1 MWQKDSN
8 KSFLIVLKRSKSL
21 IINAKSKYKM
31 YKVFVNEK
39 KLLVSKYPENLEKEL
54 RYESFTTLEIALDLL
69 ENTSVQELNVYGDNL
84 DEIWQEFQKLF
95 RIIEAAGGLV
105 NNPEGKI
112 LFIRRLGK
120 WDLPKGKME
129 KGESREESA
138 VREIEEETGLSD
150 VELVKF
156 INTTYHIY
164 IERNGE
170 KILKC
175 THWFEMIYDGEDTSR
190 PQIEEGITE
199 VAWKTTSEIENEVFP
214 STFKNIK
221 LIVKEFWETK
231 KRES

>member
-1 MWQKDSN
+1 
-8 KSFLIVLKRSKSL
+8 
-21 IINAKSKYKM
+21 M

-39 KLLVSKYPENLEKEL
+39 KLLISRQPEELEETL
-54 RYESFTTLEIALDLL
+54 GYERFTTLEIALELL
-69 ENTSVQELNVYGDNL
+69 ENTSVTELKVYGDNI
-84 DEIWQEFQKLF
+84 DEIWKEFQKLF

-105 NNPEGKI
+105 NNSDGET
-112 LFIRRLGK
+112 LFIKRLGR

-138 VREIEEETGLSD
+138 VREIEEETGLKN
-150 VELVKF
+150 VELIAF

-175 THWFEMIYDGEDTSR
+175 THWFEMNFNGEDTST

-199 VAWKTTSEIENEVFP
+199 VAWKNTAQIESEVFP
-214 STFKNIK
+214 STFQNIK
-221 LIVKEFWETK
+221 LIVKEFWDSK
-231 KRES
+231 KK

>member
-1 MWQKDSN
+1 
-8 KSFLIVLKRSKSL
+8 
-21 IINAKSKYKM
+21 M

-39 KLLVSKYPENLEKEL
+39 KLLLSKHPEELEKKL
-54 RYESFTTLEIALDLL
+54 GYESYMTLEIALDLL
-69 ENTSVQELNVYGDNL
+69 ENTSVQELNVFGENI

-95 RIIEAAGGLV
+95 RIIEAAGGVV
-105 NNPEGKI
+105 NNPEGDT
-112 LFIRRLGK
+112 LFIKRLGK

-138 VREIEEETGLSD
+138 VREIEEETGLRD

-164 IERNGE
+164 VERNGE

-175 THWFEMIYDGEDTSR
+175 THWFEMNFNGKDTSK

-199 VAWKTTSEIENEVFP
+199 VAWKNVSQIENEVFP
-214 STFKNIK
+214 STFQNIK
-221 LIVKEFWETK
+221 LIVKEFWDSK
-231 KRES
+231 K

>member
-1 MWQKDSN
+1 
-8 KSFLIVLKRSKSL
+8 
-21 IINAKSKYKM
+21 M

-39 KLLVSKYPENLEKEL
+39 KLLISKHPEELEKKL
-54 RYESFTTLEIALDLL
+54 GYESFTTLEIALDLL
-69 ENTSVQELNVYGDNL
+69 ENTSVNELNVYGENI

-105 NNPEGKI
+105 LKPEGEM

-138 VREIEEETGLSD
+138 VREIEEETGLRE
-150 VELVKF
+150 VELVQF

-175 THWFEMIYDGEDTSR
+175 THWFEMHFDGEDTSK

-199 VAWKTTSEIENEVFP
+199 VAWKNTTQIENEVFP

-221 LIVKEFWETK
+221 LIVKEFWASK
-231 KRES
+231 AK

>member
-1 MWQKDSN
+1 
-8 KSFLIVLKRSKSL
+8 
-21 IINAKSKYKM
+21 M

>member
-1 MWQKDSN
+1 
-8 KSFLIVLKRSKSL
+8 
-21 IINAKSKYKM
+21 M

-39 KLLVSKYPENLEKEL
+39 KLLLSKQSENLEKTL
-54 RYESFTTLEIALDLL
+54 GYENVTSLEIALDLL
-69 ENTSVQELNVYGDNL
+69 ENTSVKELNVFGENI
-84 DEIWQEFQKLF
+84 DEIWSEFQKLF
-95 RIIEAAGGLV
+95 RIIEAAGGIV
-105 NNPEGKI
+105 NNSAGEI
-112 LFIRRLGK
+112 LFIKRLGK

-138 VREIEEETGLSD
+138 VREIEEETGLTN

-164 IERNGE
+164 VERNGD

-175 THWFEMIYDGEDTSR
+175 THWFEMNFYGEDTSK

-199 VAWKTTSEIENEVFP
+199 VAWKNALQIEDEVFP

-221 LIVKEFWETK
+221 LIVEEFRNMKTK
-231 KRES
+231 

>member
-1 MWQKDSN
+1 
-8 KSFLIVLKRSKSL
+8 
-21 IINAKSKYKM
+21 M

-39 KLLVSKYPENLEKEL
+39 KLLISKHPEELEKKL
-54 RYESFTTLEIALDLL
+54 AYENYTTLEIALDLL
-69 ENTSVQELNVYGDNL
+69 ENTSVQELNVYGENL

-112 LFIRRLGK
+112 LFIKRLGK

-164 IERNGE
+164 VERNGE

-175 THWFEMIYDGEDTSR
+175 THWFEMNFDGEDTST

-221 LIVKEFWETK
+221 LIVKEFWDLK
-231 KRES
+231 KS

>member
-1 MWQKDSN
+1 
-8 KSFLIVLKRSKSL
+8 
-21 IINAKSKYKM
+21 M

-39 KLLVSKYPENLEKEL
+39 KLLVSKHPEHLEKEL
-54 RYESFTTLEIALDLL
+54 RYESFTTLEMALDIL
-69 ENTSVQELNVYGDNL
+69 ENTSVKELNVFGENIE
-84 DEIWQEFQKLF
+84 EIWKEFEKLF

-105 NNPEGKI
+105 SNPQGEL
-112 LFIRRLGK
+112 LFIKRLGK

-138 VREIEEETGLSD
+138 IREIEEETGLKD

-175 THWFEMIYDGEDTSR
+175 THWFEMNFNGEDTSK

-199 VAWKTTSEIENEVFP
+199 VAWKNTAQIEDEVFP
-214 STFKNIK
+214 STFQNIK
-221 LIVKEFWETK
+221 LIVNDFWNLK
-231 KRES
+231 LK

>member
-1 MWQKDSN
+1 
-8 KSFLIVLKRSKSL
+8 L
-21 IINAKSKYKM
+21 
-31 YKVFVNEK
+31 EK
-39 KLLVSKYPENLEKEL
+39 KLVYEN
-54 RYESFTTLEIALDLL
+54 YTTLEMALDLL
-69 ENTSVQELNVYGDNL
+69 ENTSVQELNIFGENI
-84 DEIWQEFQKLF
+84 DEIWSEFQKLF

-105 NNPEGKI
+105 NNPQGET
-112 LFIRRLGK
+112 LFIKRLGK

-138 VREIEEETGLSD
+138 VREIEEETGLKE

-175 THWFEMIYDGEDTSR
+175 THWFEMNFDGEDTSK

-199 VAWKTTSEIENEVFP
+199 VAWKNISQIENEVFP
-214 STFKNIK
+214 STFKNIE
-221 LIVKEFWETK
+221 LIVKEFWDSK
-231 KRES
+231 K

>member
-1 MWQKDSN
+1 
-8 KSFLIVLKRSKSL
+8 
-21 IINAKSKYKM
+21 M

-39 KLLVSKYPENLEKEL
+39 KLLISKHPEELEKQL
-54 RYESFTTLEIALDLL
+54 GYESFTTLEIALDLL
-69 ENTSVQELNVYGDNL
+69 ENTSVNELNVYGENI

-105 NNPEGKI
+105 IKPNGEM
-112 LFIRRLGK
+112 LFIKRLGK

-138 VREIEEETGLSD
+138 VREIEEETGLRD
-150 VELVKF
+150 VELVQF

-175 THWFEMIYDGEDTSR
+175 THWFEMNFNGEDTSK

-199 VAWKTTSEIENEVFP
+199 VAWKNIPQIKDEVFP

-221 LIVKEFWETK
+221 LIVKEYWALK
-231 KRES
+231 AK

>member
-1 MWQKDSN
+1 
-8 KSFLIVLKRSKSL
+8 
-21 IINAKSKYKM
+21 M

-39 KLLVSKYPENLEKEL
+39 KLLISKHPEELEKKL
-54 RYESFTTLEIALDLL
+54 GYESFTTLEIALDLL
-69 ENTSVQELNVYGDNL
+69 ENTSVSELNVYGENI

-105 NNPEGKI
+105 INPEGEM

-138 VREIEEETGLSD
+138 VREIEEETGLRD
-150 VELVKF
+150 VELVQF

-164 IERNGE
+164 VERNGE

-175 THWFEMIYDGEDTSR
+175 THWFEMNFNGEDTSK

-199 VAWKTTSEIENEVFP
+199 VAWKNTTQIEDEVFP
-214 STFKNIK
+214 STFQNIK
-221 LIVKEFWETK
+221 LIVKEFWDSK
-231 KRES
+231 IK

>member
-1 MWQKDSN
+1 
-8 KSFLIVLKRSKSL
+8 
-21 IINAKSKYKM
+21 M

-39 KLLVSKYPENLEKEL
+39 KLLISKHPEGLEKNLE
-54 RYESFTTLEIALDLL
+54 YESFTTLEIALDLL
-69 ENTSVQELNVYGDNL
+69 ENTSVNELNVYGENIDQ
-84 DEIWQEFQKLF
+84 IWSEFQNLF

-105 NNPEGKI
+105 NNPDGKM
-112 LFIRRLGK
+112 LFIKRLGK

-138 VREIEEETGLSD
+138 VREIEEETGLKD
-150 VELVKF
+150 VELVEF

-175 THWFEMIYDGEDTSR
+175 THWFEMNFNGEDTSK

-199 VAWKTTSEIENEVFP
+199 VAWKNTDQIKDEVFP

-221 LIVKEFWETK
+221 LIVTEFWASK
-231 KRES
+231 VK